1 MSTPFTA
8 QATLNL
14 PGTPGLAAD
23 PISFLMSS
31 QYDSKAEF
39 EYNLPA
45 GSGTKVVDFGTM
57 PAAGAKLV
65 LVHYEPANAAPPV
78 NVTINAGDQALELS
92 SGGTLSFFSPVPTA
106 GITSMSLAY
115 TGAGRV
121 RVWLLG

>member
-1 MSTPFTA
+1 MATPFTA
-8 QATLNL
+8 QAILNL

-23 PISFLMSS
+23 PISFLLSS

-39 EYNLPA
+39 EYKLPA
-45 GSGTKVVDFGTM
+45 GSGSKTVDFGTM
-57 PAAGAKLV
+57 PSAGAKLV
-65 LVHYEPANAAPPV
+65 LAYYEPANAAPPIAITL
-78 NVTINAGDQALELS
+78 NGGNQPLELT
-92 SGGTLSFFSPVPTA
+92 SGGTFLFCSPTPAA